1 VSPLGRRPLQRGV
14 FSFEDQ
20 EIAIPERV
28 VVDTSFV
35 LEALLVSQPLHA
47 PCQKFL
53 IELASAGSAL
63 FFSRLLDVELAEAAF
78 QLALKERHP
87 KDWRRFR
94 HDGRARPRAAKLM
107 RDVAGAWEDVL
118 DAVPFRRVEVGA
130 VAHRVPGLMGSYGLA
145 SYDAVHAATAIET
158 GVRRMITIDAGF
170 GAIPESE
177 LALLVDSSRVASC
190 RRRRR

>member
-1 VSPLGRRPLQRGV
+1 MSPLGRRPLQRGV

-107 RDVAGAWEDVL
+107 RDVAGASEDVL
-118 DAVPFRRVEVGA
+118 DAVPFRRFA
-130 VAHRVPGLMGSYGLA
+130 LF
-145 SYDAVHAATAIET
+145 VHLRTIVREAIEELL
-158 GVRRMITIDAGF
+158 GQHRGARR
-170 GAIPESE
+170 
-177 LALLVDSSRVASC
+177 DSARTSGP
-190 RRRRR
+190 